1 MRDHGGDLDRAI
13 ATYGG
18 MRDEWIDLSTGIN
31 RVPYPVPSIAPS
43 AWECLPTRA
52 EMEALRKQAAQ
63 TYATP
68 HHIAILAGAQHAL
81 QLLPYTRP
89 KGHVRIL
96 GPTYNEYQA
105 AFDYAGW
112 RVEIVEKLTD
122 LSGADVAIVV
132 NPNNPDGRLSQPRD
146 LLALRRN
153 VSLLVVDES
162 FTDPTPNHSLS
173 GVEDIQNLLI
183 LRSFGKFYGLAG
195 LRLGFAIGSEDQISR
210 LQNMAGPWPV
220 CGAALQIGR
229 AALAD
234 DDWRRRMIGQL
245 KSDAERLDQT
255 VRRPCLGGTNLFRL
269 YQVKDSESLQRQLAA
284 RRIWVRI
291 FPWNQQ
297 IVRIGIP
304 TGDDWSRLE
313 DALSSLGDFGG

>member
-52 EMEALRKQAAQ
+52 EMEALRLQATQ

-68 HHIAILAGAQHAL
+68 HHIAILAGAQQAL

-89 KGHVRIL
+89 MGHVRIL

-105 AFDYAGW
+105 VFDYAGW
-112 RVEIVEKLTD
+112 RVETVEKLTD

-146 LLALRRN
+146 LLALRRD

-162 FTDPTPNHSLS
+162 FIDPTPNQSLS

-195 LRLGFAIGSEDQISR
+195 LRLGFAIGSEKQIAQ
-210 LQNMAGPWPV
+210 LENMAGPWPV

-234 DDWRRRMIGQL
+234 DEWRGGMIDQL
-245 KSDAERLDQT
+245 KGDAERLDRT
-255 VRRPCLGGTNLFRL
+255 VHWSCLGGTTLFRL
-269 YQVKDSESLQRQLAA
+269 YQVGDSSIVQQQLASH
-284 RRIWVRI
+284 RIWVRI
-291 FPWNQQ
+291 FPWNQH

-304 TGDDWSRLE
+304 AGDDWPRVE
-313 DALSSLGDFGG
+313 QALSNL